1 MKLNRAATLDQ
12 ILVVSLKLLHP
23 FMPFAT
29 EAIWQQLPNKENDV
43 LMVAKW
49 PISPRQ
55 GGPASR

>member
-1 MKLNRAATLDQ
+1 MKLNRAAILDQ

-29 EAIWQQLPNKENDV
+29 EAIGQQLPNKESDV

-49 PISPRQ
+49 PASHRQ
-55 GGPASR
+55 VGPAL